1 MFFGRKSREKKFKKG
16 KSFPPCPMLSDGITD
31 NIKRVVSAKLH
42 KILQAGNGGRLGA
55 RMSDCMLVETHAVE

>member
-1 MFFGRKSREKKFKKG
+1 
-16 KSFPPCPMLSDGITD
+16 MLSDGITD